1 MRNITRFAGK
11 NKTGATLIALLLISL
26 IFLVLSTN
34 SIQLSTRSF
43 GLSLFSLS
51 QSGISKM
58 SDFFSQTVNSINELK
73 KLRLQYAEMEERL
86 NEYRQLERNISELQ
100 TENEQLREQLGFSEK
115 IGYEHL
121 SAEIIGKD
129 PGNYFNTIMINRG
142 KRDGVE
148 INMPVIAFQDGFQG
162 LIGKVVTVGACC
174 SEVLP
179 LFDRS
184 CYVAARMQSSR
195 YEGLVSGKGGDDSRL
210 IMQYVK
216 KHARSEI
223 KYGDLVI
230 TSGMN
235 SIFPRG
241 IYIGRVRNIGGKEY
255 DTSLNIELEPVIDFS
270 RLEYVFVLSRK
281 E

>member
-1 MRNITRFAGK
+1 M
-11 NKTGATLIALLLISL
+11 
-26 IFLVLSTN
+26 
-34 SIQLSTRSF
+34 
-43 GLSLFSLS
+43 
-51 QSGISKM
+51 
-58 SDFFSQTVNSINELK
+58 
-73 KLRLQYAEMEERL
+73 RLQFAEMEERL
-86 NEYRQLERNISELQ
+86 NTYRQLEMNINELKH
-100 TENEQLREQLGFSEK
+100 ENEQLREQLGFSEK
-115 IGYEHL
+115 IGYDHL

-148 INMPVIAFQDGFQG
+148 KNMPVIAFQDGFQG
-162 LIGKVVTVGACC
+162 LIGKVVSVGACC

-223 KYGDLVI
+223 RYGDLVI

-241 IYIGRVRNIGGKEY
+241 IYIGRVRTIGGKMY
-255 DTSLNIELEPVIDFS
+255 DTSLDIELEPVIDFS
-270 RLEYVFVLSRK
+270 RLEYVFVLSKK